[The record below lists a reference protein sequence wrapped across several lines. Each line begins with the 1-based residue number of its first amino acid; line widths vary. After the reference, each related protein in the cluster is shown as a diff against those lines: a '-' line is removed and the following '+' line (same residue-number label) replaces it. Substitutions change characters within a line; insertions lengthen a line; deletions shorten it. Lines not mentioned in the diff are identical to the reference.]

1 MIQVLLL
8 VAVAS
13 FILPAEGHVA
23 LTFPPAREYDLDFLD
38 TLRSVEQVFIKVKHQ
53 VFINKYVAF
62 LPVCFKFINLN
73 LTQLLSH
80 YIYNWM
86 YEEPSKSFSMLI

>member
-38 TLRSVEQVFIKVKHQ
+38 TLRSVEQVLRISAKFIS
-53 VFINKYVAF
+53 F
-62 LPVCFKFINLN
+62 LLVNFKFLN
-73 LTQLLSH
+73 PSH
-80 YIYNWM
+80 TTFKPLHL
-86 YEEPSKSFSMLI
+86 ELIL